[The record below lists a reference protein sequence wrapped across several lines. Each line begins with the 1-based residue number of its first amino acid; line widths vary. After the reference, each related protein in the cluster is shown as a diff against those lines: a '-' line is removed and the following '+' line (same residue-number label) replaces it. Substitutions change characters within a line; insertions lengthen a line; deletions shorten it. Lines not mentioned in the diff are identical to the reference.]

1 MHRQNPHLSPMN
13 QAPRCAAQTQRG
25 TPCRSPAVKGKR
37 RCRMHGAYAGPPQ
50 GNRNAWKH
58 GGRSAEM
65 LRLQRQVSELLREA
79 RELVEK
85 VQ

>member
-1 MHRQNPHLSPMN
+1 MR
-13 QAPRCAAQTQRG
+13 
-25 TPCRSPAVKGKR
+25 
-37 RCRMHGAYAGPPQ
+37 GAYAGPPR

-65 LRLQRQVSELLREA
+65 LWLRWKVMELLRES

-85 VQ
+85 V

>member
-1 MHRQNPHLSPMN
+1 
-13 QAPRCAAQTQRG
+13 
-25 TPCRSPAVKGKR
+25 
-37 RCRMHGAYAGPPQ
+37 MHGAYAGPPR

-65 LRLQRQVSELLREA
+65 LQLRLQASELLRES

-85 VQ
+85 V